1 MAIDMNDLY
10 VGMVIKSDGG
20 LYRILTRHHKKKNR
34 GKPTTVCRLKNLN
47 NGSVVEKTF
56 HARDSVEEVFIE
68 REDIKFVYGNRG
80 KFVFSD
86 PENPSERFELD
97 EGTIEEVIGFIRP
110 NDVVQAMK
118 HDGEIIGINIP
129 IKVDLKVT
137 EAPPN
142 LKGDTQGSAYKD
154 VEVETGATIKT
165 PMFINKGDVI
175 KVNTETGEYVERVE
189 KA

>member
-1 MAIDMNDLY
+1 MNDLH

-20 LYRILTRHHKKKNR
+20 LYKVLTRHHKKKNR
-34 GKPTTVCRLKNLN
+34 GKPTTVCKLKNLN
-47 NGSVVEKTF
+47 NGNVVEKTF
-56 HARDSVEEVFIE
+56 HGRDTVEEVFID

-86 PENPSERFELD
+86 PENPRERFELD
-97 EGTIEEVIGFIRP
+97 EETLGEVINYIKP
-110 NDVVQAMK
+110 SDIVQAMK
-118 HDGEIIGINIP
+118 YEDKIIGINIP

-142 LKGDTQGSAYKD
+142 LKGDTQGSAYKE
-154 VEVETGATIKT
+154 VEIETGATVKT